1 MSGDQYSY
9 DGQCV
14 FPVVA
19 ALYPAEKY
27 MERESSYPHY
37 TAVLNLANIEFP
49 MILKDISKFKW
60 LNTVSIN
67 IYSIGNEQVFLLRLT
82 EQEREAYLLYL
93 QDLRNGSILR
103 GSRTCRI
110 S

>member
-1 MSGDQYSY
+1 MDNG
-9 DGQCV
+9 V

-93 QDLRNGSILR
+93 QDSRNGSILR